1 MATSETIVNAG
12 ENHMLELKTSNI
24 RNAVRVDLERPVWI
38 RNEDGPFESARLA
51 NISES
56 GAAVD
61 WSTSLI
67 AGEVHLI
74 LKLKEG
80 SFLSLKARRA
90 WQRNGRIGLSFDSE
104 MVGVRNFLDTQ
115 VGARRRRSAEL
126 GLSA

>member
-1 MATSETIVNAG
+1 
-12 ENHMLELKTSNI
+12 MLELKTSNI